1 MLERHTTLC
10 TKRPKQHT
18 HHKTD
23 WVQLCAE
30 INIAAKRKNQ
40 IHWHGMAEPS
50 LILLHASTAL
60 EIDGRETPQRLVGR
74 FAAETHDKVKID
86 QN

>member
-10 TKRPKQHT
+10 TKRPKQYT

-60 EIDGRETPQRLVGR
+60 EIDYPTGTPQACGAILGR
-74 FAAETHDKVKID
+74 THTTK
-86 QN
+86 